1 MNLYISENIR
11 RLRREKNIT
20 QERLA
25 EHLGIST
32 QAVSKW
38 ERGETYP
45 DITLII
51 PLASYFNVTTDELLG
66 LDTAKNE
73 QRAQQILDDCFRLN
87 SECRWEEAAEIL
99 RNGYREFPNHW
110 RIVTAYM
117 WNLAG
122 GSADNDPGHLLA
134 HREELESVSS
144 RILEEC
150 TDDELR
156 LAGLNIKAKLARAS
170 GDTQRALEILKKFPS
185 FYDARPQITEQLFAK
200 DTPEFHRQLH
210 LNIFELAGFTVN
222 KILKAIWF
230 ADKTIEEKT
239 SATQKLIHWM
249 EAVLDDTGYTP
260 MTKFIGEAYGDLA
273 KFHSWAGNYGDA
285 SGYLRKTLE
294 YYGRFDAMMK
304 SDEAISG
311 VPDGVKENLQD
322 GWYINHSLV
331 NMVWGWYRNNPCF
344 ADLREDESFRE
355 LLNSCGEPEI

>member
-11 RLRREKNIT
+11 RLRRAKNIT

-45 DITLII
+45 DITLVI
-51 PLASYFNVTTDELLG
+51 PLASYFGVTTDELLG
-66 LDTAKNE
+66 LDAAKNE
-73 QRAQQILDDCFRLN
+73 QLAQQILDDCHRLN
-87 SECRWEEAAEIL
+87 AECRWDEAAAVL
-99 RNGYREFPNHW
+99 REGYRDFPNHW
-110 RIVTAYM
+110 RIVVAYM

-134 HREELESVSS
+134 HRDELESIST

-156 LAGLNIKAKLARAS
+156 LSGLNIKAKLARAS
-170 GDTQRALEILKKFPS
+170 GDTEKALEILRKFPS

-222 KILKAIWF
+222 KILKAIWYT
-230 ADKTIEEKT
+230 DKPIGEKT
-239 SATQKLIHWM
+239 AAAEKLIRLL
-249 EAVLDDTGYTP
+249 ETALDEVGYTP

-273 KFHSWAGNYGDA
+273 KFHAWAGNYSA
-285 SGYLRKTLE
+285 SAGYLRKTLE
-294 YYGRFDAMMK
+294 YYGRFDEMMQ
-304 SDEAISG
+304 SDEVIPG
-311 VPDGVKENLQD
+311 IPDGVKENFMD
-322 GWYINHSLV
+322 GWYINRSLV
-331 NMVWGWYRNNPCF
+331 HMVWDWYRNNPRF
-344 ADLREDESFRE
+344 AALREDASFRE
-355 LLNSCGEPEI
+355 LLKKYGEDEI